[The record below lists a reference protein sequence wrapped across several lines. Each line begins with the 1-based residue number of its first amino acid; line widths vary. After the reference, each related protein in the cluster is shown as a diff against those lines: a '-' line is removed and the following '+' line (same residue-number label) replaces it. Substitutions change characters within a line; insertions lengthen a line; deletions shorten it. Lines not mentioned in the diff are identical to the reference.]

1 MTYLVDTCV
10 VSELRK
16 SSERINA
23 GVLRWSEATDAHL
36 LHVSVLTIMELEVG
50 AGRVARRDRAQG
62 ELLEE
67 WLVGQVLPT
76 FDRRIL
82 PVDLAVARRAA
93 ALQVP
98 DPRPAVDCLLAA
110 TAEVHGLTIV
120 TRNVA
125 DFDTL
130 GVAVTNPWS

>member
-1 MTYLVDTCV
+1 MTYLLDTCV

-16 SSERINA
+16 SSARINA
-23 GVLRWSEATDAHL
+23 GVLRWSESTDAHL
-36 LHVSVLTIMELEVG
+36 MHVSVLTVMEIEVG
-50 AGRVARRDRAQG
+50 AGRVARRDAGRG
-62 ELLEE
+62 KLLHE

-82 PVDLAVARRAA
+82 PVDLAVARRAT

-110 TAEVHGLTIV
+110 TAEVHGLTVV

-125 DFDTL
+125 DFEPL